1 MFRLTILAT
10 DVIGIVQ
17 VNNILHKDSI
27 VEDML
32 KLVASKLEQL
42 QYPDNQIGAIQQQLI
57 LAQGQLR
64 GDFGPERRSDEAEKA
79 KVKKAVG
86 REC

>member
-1 MFRLTILAT
+1 LVLFRLTILAT

-17 VNNILHKDSI
+17 VDNILHKDSI

-32 KLVASKLEQL
+32 KIVASELEQL

-64 GDFGPERRSDEAEKA
+64 GDFGPERRSEEAA
-79 KVKKAVG
+79 
-86 REC
+86 RQR

>member
-1 MFRLTILAT
+1 MAT

-17 VNNILHKDSI
+17 VNNISHKDSI

-32 KLVASKLEQL
+32 KSVASKLEQL
-42 QYPDNQIGAIQQQLI
+42 QYPDNQIGAIQQQFI

-64 GDFGPERRSDEAEKA
+64 GDVGPERRSEEAE
-79 KVKKAVG
+79 
-86 REC
+86 RQR

>member
-1 MFRLTILAT
+1 M
-10 DVIGIVQ
+10 
-17 VNNILHKDSI
+17 
-27 VEDML
+27 EDML

-64 GDFGPERRSDEAEKA
+64 GDFGPERRSEEAE
-79 KVKKAVG
+79 
-86 REC
+86 RQR